1 MLIPNDL
8 HQFDENLAEN
18 SPNLSIRVPQ
28 KKKNSHD
35 NNQSPYFE
43 SSTLR
48 LKTESSDISIP
59 KSPNSK
65 SSSKEE

>member
-8 HQFDENLAEN
+8 HHFDENLAEN

-35 NNQSPYFE
+35 NQSPDFKN
-43 SSTLR
+43 STLR
-48 LKTESSDISIP
+48 LKTETSDISIP

>member
-28 KKKNSHD
+28 KKKHSHD
-35 NNQSPYFE
+35 NESPHFE
-43 SSTLR
+43 NSTLR
-48 LKTESSDISIP
+48 LKPETSDIIIP

-65 SSSKEE
+65 SSSKED

>member
-28 KKKNSHD
+28 KKKHSHD
-35 NNQSPYFE
+35 NEIPHFE
-43 SSTLR
+43 NSTLR
-48 LKTESSDISIP
+48 LKTETSDIIIP

>member
-8 HQFDENLAEN
+8 HHFDENLAEN

-28 KKKNSHD
+28 KKKHSHD
-35 NNQSPYFE
+35 NESPHFE
-43 SSTLR
+43 NSTLR
-48 LKTESSDISIP
+48 LKPETSDIIIP

-65 SSSKEE
+65 SSSKED